1 MSHRARSD
9 GCVDEKTASLA
20 RLAAL
25 VALRAAPASYKRSV
39 DTAIAAGATAEDMVD
54 TLTAVAPTVGLARVV
69 SAAPGL
75 ALALG
80 YDIDRAL
87 ESNDDLRDW
96 SRVRRPS
103 SCMRVIASLRD
114 ETPSFR

>member
-1 MSHRARSD
+1 M
-9 GCVDEKTASLA
+9 DEKTASLA

-25 VALRAAPASYKRSV
+25 VALHAAPASYERGV
-39 DTAIAAGATAEDMVD
+39 GAALAAGATADEVVD

-87 ESNDDLRDW
+87 ESHDNPRRA
-96 SRVRRPS
+96 SRR
-103 SCMRVIASLRD
+103 
-114 ETPSFR
+114 

>member
-1 MSHRARSD
+1 
-9 GCVDEKTASLA
+9 VDEKTASLA

-25 VALRAAPASYKRSV
+25 VALHAAPGSYERGV
-39 DTAIAAGATAEDMVD
+39 GAALAAGATADEVVD

-87 ESNDDLRDW
+87 EEVDDLRH
-96 SRVRRPS
+96 
-103 SCMRVIASLRD
+103 
-114 ETPSFR
+114 

>member
-1 MSHRARSD
+1 M
-9 GCVDEKTASLA
+9 DEKTASLA

-25 VALRAAPASYKRSV
+25 VALHAAPASYERGV
-39 DTAIAAGATAEDMVD
+39 GAALAAGATADEVVD

-80 YDIDRAL
+80 YDIDHAL
-87 ESNDDLRDW
+87 ESHDLRH
-96 SRVRRPS
+96 
-103 SCMRVIASLRD
+103 
-114 ETPSFR
+114 

>member
-1 MSHRARSD
+1 M
-9 GCVDEKTASLA
+9 DEKTASLA

-25 VALRAAPASYKRSV
+25 VALHAAPASYERGV
-39 DTAIAAGATAEDMVD
+39 GAALAAGATADEVVD

-87 ESNDDLRDW
+87 ESHDNPHRA
-96 SRVRRPS
+96 SRR
-103 SCMRVIASLRD
+103 
-114 ETPSFR
+114 

>member
-1 MSHRARSD
+1 M
-9 GCVDEKTASLA
+9 DEKTASLA

-25 VALRAAPASYKRSV
+25 VALHAPPASYERGV
-39 DTAIAAGATAEDMVD
+39 GAALAAGATADEVVD

-80 YDIDRAL
+80 YDIDHAL
-87 ESNDDLRDW
+87 ESHDLRH
-96 SRVRRPS
+96 
-103 SCMRVIASLRD
+103 
-114 ETPSFR
+114 